1 MVSSVCS
8 SALDR
13 LRSSDVSM
21 VIVMNSASLP
31 LVVVV
36 RAGCAMWL
44 PFASDG
50 ARAVIGTGRA
60 RSNARAGQMLRVP
73 FARGNSQGRTHS
85 ETSSNYLCTNDGW
98 ETGGMTP
105 SRARGRPRSE
115 EHRDAVL
122 KATMELMQE
131 DDLRRASVDRISARS
146 GVSKATIYKWWPN
159 RTAVA
164 IDAFLHQI
172 MVDAPVPDT
181 GSAAEDFRLT
191 LRGIMRFDSSP
202 LGVIYAQ
209 LVGESQ
215 FYPTERERIR
225 THQVNVRRTA
235 VTKIWD
241 RGVARG
247 ELDPNIDPEVALD
260 IIFGAAMYRQAAGHG
275 GLSPADADAIVAAA
289 MRGLA
294 S

>member
-1 MVSSVCS
+1 
-8 SALDR
+8 
-13 LRSSDVSM
+13 
-21 VIVMNSASLP
+21 
-31 LVVVV
+31 
-36 RAGCAMWL
+36 
-44 PFASDG
+44 
-50 ARAVIGTGRA
+50 
-60 RSNARAGQMLRVP
+60 
-73 FARGNSQGRTHS
+73 
-85 ETSSNYLCTNDGW
+85 
-98 ETGGMTP
+98 MTP
-105 SRARGRPRSE
+105 DRGRGRPRSE

-122 KATMELMQE
+122 KAAMELMRE
-131 DDLRRASVDRISARS
+131 DDLRGASIDRISARS

-191 LRGIMRFDSSP
+191 LRGIMSFYTSP
-202 LGVIYAQ
+202 LGAIYAQ
-209 LVGESQ
+209 LVGEAQ

-225 THQVNVRRTA
+225 THQVNVRRAA
-235 VTKIWD
+235 VKKIWD